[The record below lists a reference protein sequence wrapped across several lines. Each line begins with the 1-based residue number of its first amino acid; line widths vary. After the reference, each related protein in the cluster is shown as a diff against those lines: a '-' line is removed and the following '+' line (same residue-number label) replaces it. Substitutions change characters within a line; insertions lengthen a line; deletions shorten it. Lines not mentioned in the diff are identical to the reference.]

1 MKVCVC
7 ELPDNSVDFINEWND
22 LKVHI
27 AQEAPDLILFPEM
40 PFYKWVASS
49 RQPDDKVK
57 HDSLAKHDFWI
68 SRFDQIDVRYI
79 VYSKPELVDGKYFN
93 TAFVYE
99 NDKGHRRLHTKYYFP
114 QEPHFWEDT
123 WYDRA
128 EKAFDVV
135 ELDGFKI
142 GVLLCTEMWF
152 TEYARAYGKLGVDL
166 LLCPR
171 ATGEA
176 SSESWLRLG
185 ATLAVISGAYCLSSN
200 KSGQGIDNFKWG
212 GNGWIVEPMTGN
224 LVGKTTS
231 TEKYVT
237 REIDLEQSR
246 NAKVDYPL
254 YVKD

>member
-22 LKVHI
+22 LKGHI
-27 AQEAPDLILFPEM
+27 SREAPDLILFPEM
-40 PFYKWVASS
+40 PFCKWVASS
-49 RQPDDKVK
+49 RQPNDTVK
-57 HDSLAKHDFWI
+57 QDSVTKHDFWI
-68 SRFDQIDVRYI
+68 SRFDQLNVRYI
-79 VYSKPELVDGKYFN
+79 VYSKPELSDGKYFN

-99 NDKGHRRLHTKYYFP
+99 KDKGHRRLHTKYYFP
-114 QEPHFWEDT
+114 EEPHFWEDT

-128 EKAFDVV
+128 EKAFDVF

-152 TEYARAYGKLGVDL
+152 TEYARSYGKLDVDL

-176 SSESWLRLG
+176 SSESWLSLG
-185 ATLAVISGAYCLSSN
+185 AALAVISGAYCLSSN
-200 KSGQGIDNFKWG
+200 KSGPGDDNFKWG
-212 GNGWIVEPMTGN
+212 GNGWIIEPLTGK
-224 LVGKTTS
+224 LAGKTTRAQ
-231 TEKYVT
+231 KFIT
-237 REIDLEQSR
+237 RKIDLGESR
-246 NAKVDYPL
+246 NAKADYPL